1 MQTHKLQSAFDRDGI
16 LRTLWA
22 DPVAQL
28 AFSVAPVRLDRGDEY
43 VDLHR
48 LASGVQV
55 APRCMTPSG
64 GVLSRKTVEP
74 LTWIKLL
81 GYIEVRL

>member
-1 MQTHKLQSAFDRDGI
+1 MQTDRPQSAFDRDSI

-28 AFSVAPVRLDRGDEY
+28 AFSLAPVQLDRGDEY
-43 VDLHR
+43 VDLHQ

-55 APRCMTPSG
+55 ALRCMTPSG

-81 GYIEVRL
+81 GFIAA